1 MARKCSAK
9 NTKQRPWP
17 QKGGVTGQR
26 RRGRGRGRG
35 SGPIT
40 PPKQSTPPPVSK
52 AMPLCAT
59 VSLYFQALF
68 SSLSPQMQLTTC
80 ANLFTVIVFTVK
92 GGRCGWMAYM
102 NRWTAPYAHT
112 QNIYVCMNI
121 HSNRLWLCGYLS
133 FGISQVGWQPRKR
146 LARKTLAYGSG
157 FCIPWHISSVL
168 TPPHPYHF
176 PSTAILTLPP
186 PLLSTEHFPVAYATC
201 MRFQFAQFTVN
212 VLIIMKPRARRISYP
227 SECQKVGPGCCN

>member
-1 MARKCSAK
+1 LCTILYTIVSNSRRASKAIGSRVCKKCKSHAWPENALPKIPSNGPDRK
-9 NTKQRPWP
+9 N
-17 QKGGVTGQR
+17 GGVTGQR

-102 NRWTAPYAHT
+102 NR
-112 QNIYVCMNI
+112 
-121 HSNRLWLCGYLS
+121 
-133 FGISQVGWQPRKR
+133 
-146 LARKTLAYGSG
+146 
-157 FCIPWHISSVL
+157 
-168 TPPHPYHF
+168 
-176 PSTAILTLPP
+176 
-186 PLLSTEHFPVAYATC
+186 
-201 MRFQFAQFTVN
+201 
-212 VLIIMKPRARRISYP
+212 
-227 SECQKVGPGCCN
+227 